1 MKKSFLLVG
10 ANFINKGAQ
19 AMLFTAV
26 TELRKRFVDCDIYM
40 SSIFDYMEDNSQY
53 RFSIIPGGNLSYKCC
68 DNIVVYTY
76 VKNKGRLKEFLG
88 KNNLEKKYA
97 QLRDILPSLTA
108 VLDISGYALSSQ
120 WGYDNSMK
128 YIQTLKWAEKN
139 GIPVFLLPQSFGP
152 FDYGDNQYTADKEI
166 KKSLAGVECIFARE
180 KNGKELLKKKYGLKN
195 VVLSADMVLQCKK
208 LTLNEI
214 FQSMPEDIGVR
225 ISTHKNVAVIPNVRN
240 LEHGNKE
247 IVMKMYDAAVR
258 TLLKLDRNV
267 YLVAHS
273 KEDGAICEKLK
284 KDYSNNGRV
293 FLVEE
298 DLNCIQY
305 ESFVSFM
312 DYIIGS
318 RFHSIVHAYK
328 EDIPCVAIGWA
339 VKYKELLE
347 RFGQI
352 QYAVDVRS
360 NNAENALLE
369 AINRMEINYTHEKA
383 KIAESLKIIQDQN
396 CFDVIEKILLGGSK

>member
-1 MKKSFLLVG
+1 
-10 ANFINKGAQ
+10 
-19 AMLFTAV
+19 
-26 TELRKRFVDCDIYM
+26 
-40 SSIFDYMEDNSQY
+40 
-53 RFSIIPGGNLSYKCC
+53 
-68 DNIVVYTY
+68 
-76 VKNKGRLKEFLG
+76 
-88 KNNLEKKYA
+88 
-97 QLRDILPSLTA
+97 
-108 VLDISGYALSSQ
+108 
-120 WGYDNSMK
+120 
-128 YIQTLKWAEKN
+128 
-139 GIPVFLLPQSFGP
+139 
-152 FDYGDNQYTADKEI
+152 
-166 KKSLAGVECIFARE
+166 
-180 KNGKELLKKKYGLKN
+180 
-195 VVLSADMVLQCKK
+195 
-208 LTLNEI
+208 
-214 FQSMPEDIGVR
+214 
-225 ISTHKNVAVIPNVRN
+225 
-240 LEHGNKE
+240 
-247 IVMKMYDAAVR
+247 MKMYDAAVR